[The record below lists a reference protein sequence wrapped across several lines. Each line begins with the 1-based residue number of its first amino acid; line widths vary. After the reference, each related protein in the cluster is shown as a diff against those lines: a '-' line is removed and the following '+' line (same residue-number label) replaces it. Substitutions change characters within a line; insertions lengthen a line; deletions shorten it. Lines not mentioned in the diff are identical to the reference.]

1 VASSIKDKAVCEH
14 CVQLQSHSEPRQ
26 LEEPVL
32 GLSHNVGAGS
42 RNGFC
47 AVSIAGLQGR

>member
-1 VASSIKDKAVCEH
+1 VATNNSEKVLCKH
-14 CVQLQSHSEPRQ
+14 CLQLQGHTEPRQ